1 MVTVQTAGFKVR
13 FFRLLLMNF
22 GCNAQGCR
30 HRNCTC
36 DLQDK
41 RLGKEWFLP
50 LGSRLSDWFTAGQRL
65 FALLELAQGKYR
77 HLLAAVSGGFCLSCW
92 ICTAQARVSQAA
104 ILNYPLAITRNPI
117 MSMSRACAY
126 KQASCSPAGSRATA
140 SLHSRAHAGHSSNS
154 RWHVRCWWRSIWH
167 NLHLGHR
174 QWATA
179 A

>member
-77 HLLAAVSGGFCLSCW
+77 HLLAAVSGGF
-92 ICTAQARVSQAA
+92 
-104 ILNYPLAITRNPI
+104 
-117 MSMSRACAY
+117 AC
-126 KQASCSPAGSRATA
+126 PAGFVLLKLAC
-140 SLHSRAHAGHSSNS
+140 LK
-154 RWHVRCWWRSIWH
+154 
-167 NLHLGHR
+167 
-174 QWATA
+174 QQF
-179 A
+179 